1 MLKRATRV
9 IATAAMLAGMAGCG
23 SPEASCA
30 AVSARVPAT
39 AAPGDTIDL
48 DVANLFSTCHDHGE
62 GPMATLTE
70 VELALVS
77 VDTAETVVATGRA
90 EVAEDA
96 TAAVQLTIPD
106 DATGTLSVEYD
117 GVSLGTVTVSG

>member
-1 MLKRATRV
+1 MLKRVVRV
-9 IATAAMLAGMAGCG
+9 VAAAAMLAGVAGCS

-30 AVSARVPAT
+30 AVSALVPAT

-48 DVANLFSTCHDHGE
+48 EVANLFSTCHDQGE
-62 GPMATLTE
+62 GPMAPLTK

-77 VDTAETVVATGRA
+77 VDTSETVMATGSG

-96 TAAVQLTIPD
+96 TAVVQLTIPD

-117 GVSLGTVTVSG
+117 GISLGTVNVSG